1 MLLQWL
7 SQMSIV
13 SQAVISGGTAMKVV
27 ILDKVIVREK
37 SARLISLFCFVK
49 SVFIQAITE
58 IVLSKFE
65 LLRINWKKR

>member
-1 MLLQWL
+1 
-7 SQMSIV
+7 
-13 SQAVISGGTAMKVV
+13 MKVV

-37 SARLISLFCFVK
+37 SATLISLFCFGK

-58 IVLSKFE
+58 IVLSKSE